1 MPLSNEGACA
11 IEKMLNEDYDD
22 EDPRMVQKKDK
33 IMEILAEADESY
45 VAVIPPK
52 QVGIHFGNR
61 DGDGISDD
69 GVHTRGSLIVSA
81 GFSRGTIEQDTIAM
95 EDDPDTRS
103 IAKHTEAIT
112 SITDK
117 LADID
122 VSAIRA
128 GSLGASHGNQFLCCA
143 IDEVPCDIPSLSE
156 NGKMSQDK
164 IFRDKELQNACLKA
178 VKWVVIRARVG
189 KRFPKLAGFISAA
202 LNIRNH
208 IAKGQPIIIIIM
220 TLLPPQYPQQ
230 AINPKS
236 NTFFSCL

>member
-52 QVGIHFGNR
+52 QMGIHFGNR

-81 GFSRGTIEQDTIAM
+81 GFSHGTIEQDTIAM

-103 IAKHTEAIT
+103 IAKVNSH
-112 SITDK
+112 
-117 LADID
+117 LL
-122 VSAIRA
+122 R
-128 GSLGASHGNQFLCCA
+128 GSHG
-143 IDEVPCDIPSLSE
+143 DIR
-156 NGKMSQDK
+156 
-164 IFRDKELQNACLKA
+164 F
-178 VKWVVIRARVG
+178 VG
-189 KRFPKLAGFISAA
+189 LRWDFHYIV
-202 LNIRNH
+202 
-208 IAKGQPIIIIIM
+208 
-220 TLLPPQYPQQ
+220 LL
-230 AINPKS
+230 
-236 NTFFSCL
+236 L